1 MKTNLCI
8 LEGVIQVSFRGFKCQ
23 NTLTGISTLHRVF
36 NVSDINKY
44 GDHILKLEILKTL
57 TFMYKC
63 RFETIGMAK
72 YSKMIKFQKII

>member
-36 NVSDINKY
+36 NVSGINKY
-44 GDHILKLEILKTL
+44 DDYILKLEILKTL
-57 TFMYKC
+57 TSMYQC
-63 RFETIGMAK
+63 RFETIGMIK
-72 YSKMIKFQKII
+72 YSKTNKF